1 MRKQRTCMTAAPPTC
16 ISYSTSTTQG
26 PGRGC
31 PRSQPR
37 SACSYLAL
45 GGTPVL
51 SGCGAHSCEPFP
63 RQADSGGIVPP
74 LPVFATKSFPS
85 HRSNFSFSWRLSS
98 PCVSRKDRKKQ
109 PGPGQAV
116 CQALLSQITLCTT
129 APDQERVPSTGACLG
144 G

>member
-1 MRKQRTCMTAAPPTC
+1 MRKQRTSMTAALPTC

-31 PRSQPR
+31 PRSQPC

-45 GGTPVL
+45 SGTPEL
-51 SGCGAHSCEPFP
+51 SGCGAHSREPFP
-63 RQADSGGIVPP
+63 RQADSRGIVPP

-85 HRSNFSFSWRLSS
+85 HKSNFSFSWRMSS
-98 PCVSRKDRKKQ
+98 LCASRKGRKKQ

-129 APDQERVPSTGACLG
+129 VPDQEQAPSTEACLG